1 MAEEDFDIDFYGDEG
16 DAGNDQ
22 QQGQQRN
29 DTHDDGRD
37 YADDGH
43 GHEADNHMDE
53 KYDQGHPDTH
63 DDHHEHE
70 HEHEHEHDANE
81 PTSQQGTKRKSP
93 DDDRPIDAGATAA
106 VMISELNWW
115 TTDDDIRGWL
125 RQADSEDEV
134 KELTFSEHKVNGKSK
149 GYVGRR

>member
-22 QQGQQRN
+22 QQGQQRD

-53 KYDQGHPDTH
+53 KYEQDHPNTH
-63 DDHHEHE
+63 DDHHEHD
-70 HEHEHEHDANE
+70 HDHDANE

-149 GYVGRR
+149 GYVGRRHR